1 MHRSQLSG
9 YKGLHIALGKTLIA
23 AAWVDGELNNK
34 ELECLKSIVL
44 QLPDITFE
52 DWRKLKIYMAYPITT
67 REQQSIVKNFSEKVF
82 LQDHQKI
89 AWKYLLQILNADGL
103 VNVEEKAFAE
113 ELENALEE
121 SSSSFLRK
129 IKFFL
134 FQSRIENSAPWQSSQ
149 SDRDKFIHEFFDN
162 PIYFIF
168 RKAILKEDFEV
179 PHTKPELQKI
189 CLLAAILCWF
199 AKSDE
204 KFTLDEEEFIL
215 KTLIKRCQLS
225 EKLSKCILSVG
236 KSIDVN
242 DLQLSEVTSAY
253 ANSSTARERNELF
266 SIISNL
272 IMVDRSLNS
281 NELEYLRTVA
291 LYLEISEKIW
301 IKIIPNLD

>member
-1 MHRSQLSG
+1 MIQAKFSG

-34 ELECLKSIVL
+34 ELECLKNLIM
-44 QLPDITFE
+44 QMPDITFE
-52 DWRKLKIYMAYPITT
+52 DWRKLKIYMAYPINTK
-67 REQQSIVKNFSEKVF
+67 EQLSIVKSFSEKVF
-82 LQDHQKI
+82 LQDHKKI
-89 AWKYLLQILNADGL
+89 AWNYLLQILQADGL

-134 FQSRIENSAPWQSSQ
+134 FQSRIENSPSWHSNL
-149 SDRDKFIHEFFDN
+149 SDRDRFIHEFFDN
-162 PIYFIF
+162 PVYFIF
-168 RKAILKEDFEV
+168 RKAILKEDFEI
-179 PHTKPELQKI
+179 PHTKPELQKV

-204 KFTLDEEEFIL
+204 KFTLDEEDFIL
-215 KTLIKRCQLS
+215 KTLVKRSQLS
-225 EKLSKCILSVG
+225 KKLSKCILSVG

-253 ANSSTARERNELF
+253 ADSSSTQERNELF

-272 IMVDRSLNS
+272 IMVDRSMDS
-281 NELEYLRTVA
+281 NELEHLRTVA
-291 LYLEISEKIW
+291 LYLEIPEKIW
-301 IKIIPNLD
+301 TDIVLNFD